1 MRLLANENFPKASVL
16 ALREQGYN
24 VLSIGEDNPSITDPD
39 VIAIAMQEERLI
51 LTFDRDYGEL
61 VFKKGLK
68 PPKGIIYL
76 RLDNFTPA
84 EPADIIHKLITSN
97 KFNFDRH
104 LTVVD
109 NNFVRQRKY

>member
-16 ALREQGYN
+16 ALRGYGYN
-24 VLSIGEDNPSITDPD
+24 VLSIGEDHPSIQDHE
-39 VIAIAMQEERLI
+39 VIDIAVKDERLI

-76 RLDNFTPA
+76 RIDTFTPD
-84 EPADIIHKLITSN
+84 EPAEIIDKLIKSQ
-97 KFNFDRH
+97 KFVFDRH

>member
-16 ALREQGYN
+16 ALREHGYN
-24 VLSIGEDNPSITDPD
+24 VLSIGEDNPSITDHE
-39 VIAIAMQEERLI
+39 VITIAIQEERLI

-76 RLDNFTPA
+76 RIDTFTPV
-84 EPADIIHKLITSN
+84 EPAAIIHKLITS
-97 KFNFDRH
+97 KKSGFDRH

>member
-16 ALREQGYN
+16 ALRENGYN
-24 VLSIGEDNPSITDPD
+24 VLSIGEENPSIQDYE
-39 VIAIAMQEERLI
+39 VIAIATKEERLI

-76 RLDNFTPA
+76 RIDSFSPKEPA
-84 EPADIIHKLITSN
+84 EIIDKLI
-97 KFNFDRH
+97 KFQRFDFDRY

>member
-1 MRLLANENFPKASVL
+1 MNLLANENFPKASVI
-16 ALREQGYN
+16 ALREYGYN
-24 VLSIGEDNPSITDPD
+24 VLSIGEDNPSITDHE
-39 VIAIAMQEERLI
+39 VVAIAIQEERLI

-68 PPKGIIYL
+68 PPKGVIYL
-76 RLDNFTPA
+76 RIEDFTPA
-84 EPADIIHKLITSN
+84 EPADIIHKLIQSK
-97 KFNFDRH
+97 KFSFEQH

>member
-1 MRLLANENFPKASVL
+1 MRLLANENFPKASVI
-16 ALREQGYN
+16 ALRENGYN
-24 VLSIGEDNPSITDPD
+24 VLSIGEDNPSIQDHE
-39 VIAIAMQEERLI
+39 VIAIAIEEERLI

-68 PPKGIIYL
+68 PPQGIIYL
-76 RLDNFTPA
+76 RIESFTPA
-84 EPADIIHKLITSN
+84 KPAEIIHQLVISK
-97 KFNFDRH
+97 KFDFYRY

>member
-1 MRLLANENFPKASVL
+1 MRLLANENFPKASVI
-16 ALREQGYN
+16 ALRENGYN
-24 VLSIGEDNPSITDPD
+24 VLSIGEDNPSIQDHE
-39 VIAIAMQEERLI
+39 VINIAIKEERLI

-61 VFKKGLK
+61 IFKKGLK
-68 PPKGIIYL
+68 PPQGIIYL
-76 RLDNFTPA
+76 RIDTFAPEEPA
-84 EPADIIHKLITSN
+84 EIIDKLIKSQ